1 MLKKKVILLIVSMFL
16 ISGCGDTKS
25 TTQSTEITGKV
36 KKVEGIILK
45 TIKDEKIEIEIIQDF
60 LISEQL
66 KDKIVLINFWAPWCA
81 PCKKEI
87 SALVNIMKKY
97 KKDFIVVGV
106 LFDEKT
112 SNDKIKDFVKRNNI
126 NFPITISR
134 KENMKLAKKI
144 NNIQMIPESFLYSK
158 EGFLIK
164 KYIGEI
170 EGKILERDIKKLK
183 GI

>member
-25 TTQSTEITGKV
+25 ITQSTEITGKV

-87 SALVNIMKKY
+87 PALVNIMKKY

-112 SNDKIKDFVKRNNI
+112 NNDKIKDFVKRNNI